1 MEQALLLSV
10 IIAILYF
17 ITKMLEESYFNKY
30 VNKVQEPLKYVVRDT
45 LIVSACVFLVLFMFF
60 QMSGPIA
67 EILGAGEYA
76 GSTTTQAFVGEP
88 GF

>member
-17 ITKMLEESYFNKY
+17 ITKMLESKY
-30 VNKVQEPLKYVVRDT
+30 VNKIQEPLKYVVRDT
-45 LIVSACVFLVLFMFF
+45 LIVSACVFFVLFMFF

>member
-1 MEQALLLSV
+1 MEQALLLTV
-10 IIAILYF
+10 IIAIFYF
-17 ITKMLEESYFNKY
+17 IIKMLEAKY
-30 VNKVQEPLKYVVRDT
+30 VNKKQEPLKHIVRDT
-45 LIVSACVFLVLFMFF
+45 LVVSACVFLVLFLFF

-76 GSTTTQAFVGEP
+76 GSTSTQAFTGEP

>member
-17 ITKMLEESYFNKY
+17 ITKMLESKY
-30 VNKVQEPLKYVVRDT
+30 INKVQEPLKYVVRDT

-76 GSTTTQAFVGEP
+76 GSATTQAFIGEP